1 MKSFNLPIAYLLYL
15 RHEYR
20 MKSFWKSHFLTLC
33 LIIVDV
39 VALSFIWREAWSL
52 RFSLSSHFHDPINE
66 FSNYSRA
73 LPSLLLLWLVVL
85 AFFKLYMHQGK
96 ISSLNQVGDI
106 IKASLA
112 LLVITLAMAHLT
124 RKRFDLGTSVIGF
137 SAAGMMIYLYLSR
150 TALRF
155 VKQKLREQGIGLTR
169 TAIIGAGE
177 TGRRVALRIKNH
189 PEVGY
194 ELIGFIDRRAAE
206 LGEKVAGIPVIGDC
220 SNLVDLLLRYRIA
233 EVFLAIPTL
242 SQNEAF
248 GLVVQCEAAN
258 VHFKIVKNDLLQVI
272 TDRVKIDDIGD
283 FPVILLR
290 EGRLTPMDEF
300 VKRTMDLLATIP
312 ALILCSPI
320 FLAIAALI
328 KFNSKGPVIFSH
340 DRVGKDGKIF
350 RLYKFRTM
358 YTKTNPY
365 AVAPGDQSDPRITLV
380 GRFLRKTSLDELPQ
394 LWNVIKGDMSLVGP
408 RPEMPF
414 IVEQYEPWQR
424 RRLDVPQ
431 GITGLWQ
438 IAGRK
443 QLPLHFNLE
452 YDFYY
457 IRNWSLLLDIV
468 ILLRT
473 IPAVFFCKGAF

>member
-1 MKSFNLPIAYLLYL
+1 
-15 RHEYR
+15 

-33 LIIVDV
+33 LIIIDV
-39 VALSFIWREAWSL
+39 VALSFVWNGAWGLRNSL
-52 RFSLSSHFHDPINE
+52 YPDFFAKAINAE
-66 FSNYSRA
+66 IYYRQA
-73 LPSLLLLWLVVL
+73 LPRMLLVWLLIL
-85 AFFKLYMHQGK
+85 AFFKMYHHQGK

-106 IKASLA
+106 IKSGLTLLVVSLA
-112 LLVITLAMAHLT
+112 VAYVM
-124 RKRFDLGTSVIGF
+124 RKKYDLGVSVLCLA
-137 SAAGMMIYLYLSR
+137 AAGHTVYLYASR

-155 VKQKLREQGIGLTR
+155 TKQKLREHGHGLTR
-169 TAIIGAGE
+169 AAIIGAGE
-177 TGRRVALRIKNH
+177 TGRCVAQRIQNH

-194 ELIGFIDRRAAE
+194 ELVGFIDRKAAE
-206 LGEKVAGIPVIGDC
+206 LGEEVAGVPVIGDG
-220 SNLVDLLLRYRIA
+220 LKLADLLLRYRIA
-233 EVFLAIPTL
+233 EVFLAIPTMA
-242 SQNEAF
+242 QNEVF
-248 GLVVQCEAAN
+248 DLVVQCEAAN

-290 EGRLTPMDEF
+290 EGRLTPLDELL
-300 VKRTMDLLATIP
+300 KRVMDLALTIP
-312 ALILCSPI
+312 LLILVSPLFALI
-320 FLAIAALI
+320 ALGI
-328 KFNSKGPVIFSH
+328 KWGSRGPVIFAH
-340 DRVGKDGKIF
+340 DRVGENGKIF

-358 YTKTNPY
+358 SMDTNPY
-365 AVAPGDQSDPRITLV
+365 AVAPDDETDSRITGF
-380 GRFLRKTSLDELPQ
+380 GRFLRTTSLDELPQ
-394 LWNVIKGDMSLVGP
+394 LWNALRGDMSLVGP

-443 QLPLHFNLE
+443 QLPLHYNLE

-457 IRNWSLLLDIV
+457 IRNWSLLLDLV

-473 IPAVFFCKGAF
+473 IPAVLFRKGAF